1 METKLDFPNF
11 AIDQMHGFQ
20 LHEFLTFLNGEFGE
34 LKFPYLWDMQIME
47 GLDKQIIKSS
57 FSTAMYIWMMDAR

>member
-11 AIDQMHGFQ
+11 AIIQIHGLQ
-20 LHEFLTFLNGEFGE
+20 PPEFLTAIMLNAEFGE

-47 GLDKQIIKSS
+47 SLDRQIIKSS
-57 FSTAMYIWMMDAR
+57 FSTAMYI